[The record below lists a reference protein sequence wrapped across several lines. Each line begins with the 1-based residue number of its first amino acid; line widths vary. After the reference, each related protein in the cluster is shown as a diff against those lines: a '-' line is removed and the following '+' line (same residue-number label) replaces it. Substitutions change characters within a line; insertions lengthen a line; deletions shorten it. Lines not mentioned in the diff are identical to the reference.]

1 MIRGSQAYF
10 FPHEGSFQVD
20 AVGAMNQ
27 AVEDGVGDGG
37 IADALMPVSDGEL
50 TGQDGRT
57 GATAVFDHLQEIPSF
72 RVG

>member
-1 MIRGSQAYF
+1 MS
-10 FPHEGSFQVD
+10 V
-20 AVGAMNQ
+20 MNQ
-27 AVEDGVGDGG
+27 PVEDGVGDGG

-50 TGQDGRT
+50 TGQEGRT